1 MRVNL
6 HKSQKYLYLYINE
19 VDALRKMALF
29 EDMDE
34 TVVNFNINGKKRPIK
49 QTLKDDL
56 LDLSKFRL
64 PREQLKKN
72 FFNYYFNEKR

>member
-6 HKSQKYLYLYINE
+6 HKSQKYFYLYIDE
-19 VDALRKMALF
+19 VDSLRKMALF

-34 TVVNFNINGKKRPIK
+34 TVVNFNLDSKKRPIK
-49 QTLKDDL
+49 HKLKEDFL
-56 LDLSKFRL
+56 VLSKFSL

-72 FFNYYFNEKR
+72 FFKYYFNEKI